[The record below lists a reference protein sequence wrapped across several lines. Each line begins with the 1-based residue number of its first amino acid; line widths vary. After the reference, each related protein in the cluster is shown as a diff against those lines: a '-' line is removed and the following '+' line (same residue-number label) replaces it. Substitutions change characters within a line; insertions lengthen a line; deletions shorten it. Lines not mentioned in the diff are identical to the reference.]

1 MSNYTETISAE
12 VMIMNNDIDTGM
24 SGTSI
29 DSPEGD
35 RPSSFTTH
43 WKYPGG
49 IIDKGWP
56 TDNSAVLSLELV
68 EGVMADTTLSLDGK
82 RYKIN
87 GMVYDYGTYK
97 LATDF
102 DAFRDH
108 YGLGACVTIP

>member
-49 IIDKGWP
+49 IIARGWP
-56 TDNSAVLSLELV
+56 ADKPEVLSLELV
-68 EGVMADTTLSLDGK
+68 EGVMADTILSLDEK

-87 GMVYDYGTYK
+87 GMVYDYGTYR
-97 LATDF
+97 LANNFDDF
-102 DAFRDH
+102 RNH
-108 YGLGACVTIP
+108 YGLGECVTIP